1 VKCGLSV
8 FMKLLFSFP
17 FAVLLCAVLLSG
29 CASFET
35 SRPGGDFVRST
46 DFSPLD
52 TFRYKHTMISGMAFR
67 QSSQE
72 MVMRE
77 LSEKVLTEELSA
89 RGFEAEASSE
99 DFYVVSKWR
108 KEINM
113 SAAEAVRFSL
123 SVEIYDGAT
132 DTVFWRADLPSIF
145 NAMQW
150 SEERV
155 SQTLRL
161 AIENF
166 PARIEK
172 DPNLP
177 NIE

>member
-1 VKCGLSV
+1 MDGGFSV
-8 FMKLLFSFP
+8 LMKLLFRISSS
-17 FAVLLCAVLLSG
+17 VMLCAVLFTG
-29 CASFET
+29 CASFEST
-35 SRPGGDFVRST
+35 HPGGGFVRST

-52 TFRYKHTMISGMAFR
+52 TFRYQHTMVSGMALR

-72 MVMRE
+72 MVMKE
-77 LSEKVLTEELSA
+77 LSETVLTEALSA
-89 RGFEAEASSE
+89 RGFAPVASNE

-113 SAAEAVRFSL
+113 NAAEAVRFSL
-123 SVEIYDGAT
+123 SVELYHGAT
-132 DTVFWRADLPSIF
+132 ETVFWRAELPYIF
-145 NAMQW
+145 NGMQW